1 MAVGTAVAPQ
11 WEREEVL
18 VGQAA
23 VRLFPL
29 DPDATTAPALPEDS
43 VPINGTWGAGWTH
56 IGATEE
62 GVTLK
67 FSRSTEAIRVEESA
81 VAVDQRTTEVTFSV
95 DAVLSQDS
103 LKHMRIAFGG
113 GTITTTP
120 ATESTPAVSKL
131 VVSRELEQF
140 ALGFEGKN
148 EFGLPRRILIPVV
161 LSVADAESQYRRAAA
176 PRRWSVSFMS
186 LVDVEDCDIRDVVA
200 PALTTP

>member
-1 MAVGTAVAPQ
+1 MAAGTAVAPV

-23 VRLFPL
+23 VRLYPI
-29 DPDATTAPALPEDS
+29 DPFSDDPAPSLPNDT
-43 VPINGTWGAGWTH
+43 VPINGTWGAGWTA

-81 VAVDQRTTEVTFSV
+81 VAIDQRTTEVTFSV

-103 LKHMRIAFGG
+103 LRHMRLAFGG
-113 GTITTTP
+113 GSITTSP
-120 ATESTPAVSKL
+120 ATADAPSVSKL
-131 VVSRELEQF
+131 TVSRELEQF

-161 LSVADAESQYRRAAA
+161 LSVADAEATYRRAAS

-200 PALTTP
+200 PALTP